1 MDVST
6 AFIRDMQ
13 TLGYRGSLS
22 QYTAFRIHG
31 VNAAF
36 VRGDMRDFGLKDLS
50 VDQLVA
56 MRIHG
61 VSTQFIRAEGRGLSE
76 RAGGEADRDADARH

>member
-13 TLGYRGSLS
+13 TLGYRKSLS
-22 QYTAFRIHG
+22 QYTAFRIHV

-36 VRGDMRDFGLKDLS
+36 VRDLRDLGLKDLS
-50 VDQLVA
+50 ADQLVA

-61 VSTQFIRAEGRGLSE
+61 KLIEMRIHGI
-76 RAGGEADRDADARH
+76 DADFLRKAQ